1 MDDPSP
7 PPAGQPKRRTALLR
21 SPAFLGH
28 ETGGHPEAPRR
39 IAAIESALAAAGL
52 ADARPE
58 VPFGPSGLEP
68 LERVHDLAYLDGL
81 EELALAGGGALDA
94 DTLVRRDSW
103 EVALLGAGAAV
114 AAVDAVLDGRAEA
127 AFALVRPP
135 GHHATPGRGMGFC
148 LVNNAAV
155 AAAHAVAR
163 GLDRVLVVDWDVH
176 HGNGT
181 QDAFWER
188 GDVFFASLHQW
199 PLYPGTGSAGERG
212 GGPGLGFTL
221 NVPLPVGTGDGAFLA
236 AFDATV
242 LPAVRAYRPQLVVVS
257 AGFDAHAADPLAGM
271 RLSEAGFAALAGRV
285 AALADEH
292 AEGRLV
298 AVLEG
303 GYDPAALGRSVVA
316 TVRAF
321 DGAGRNDRDGGDGLG
336 TDGSR
341 R

>member
-1 MDDPSP
+1 MDTPFP
-7 PPAGQPKRRTALLR
+7 PEPGLPARRTALLR

-28 ETGGHPEAPRR
+28 DTGGHPEAPRR
-39 IAAIESALAAAGL
+39 IAAIEAALAG
-52 ADARPE
+52 ADLLGNRPE
-58 VPFGPSGLEP
+58 VAFGPSGLAA
-68 LERVHDLAYLDGL
+68 LERVHAIAYLDAV

-135 GHHATPGRGMGFC
+135 GHHATPERGMGFC

-155 AAAHAVAR
+155 AAAQAVAR
-163 GLDRVLVVDWDVH
+163 GLERVLVVDWDVH

-188 GDVFFASLHQW
+188 SDVFFASLHQW
-199 PLYPGTGSAGERG
+199 PLYPGTGAAAERG
-212 GGPGLGFTL
+212 AGRGLGFTR
-221 NVPLPVGTGDGAFLA
+221 NVPLPLGTDDAAYLA
-236 AFDATV
+236 AFDAAV
-242 LPAVRAYRPQLVVVS
+242 LPAVRAFRPELVVVS

-271 RLSEAGFAALAGRV
+271 RLSEAGFAALATRV
-285 AALADEH
+285 ATVADET
-292 AEGRLV
+292 AGGRLV
-298 AVLEG
+298 ALLEG
-303 GYDPAALGRSVVA
+303 GYDPPALGRSVVA
-316 TVRAF
+316 TLRAF
-321 DGAGRNDRDGGDGLG
+321 DGDASVDGGSE
-336 TDGSR
+336 TSGSR

>member
-1 MDDPSP
+1 MNDPSP
-7 PPAGQPKRRTALLR
+7 PIGERPRRRTALLR

-28 ETGGHPEAPRR
+28 ETGGHPEAPCR
-39 IAAIESALAAAGL
+39 IAAIEAAL
-52 ADARPE
+52 ADADLVGGRPE
-58 VPFGPSGLEP
+58 VPFGPSGLAA
-68 LERVHDLAYLDGL
+68 LERVHDITYLDAL

-103 EVALLGAGAAV
+103 EVALVGAGAAV

-148 LVNNAAV
+148 LLNNAAI
-155 AAAHAVAR
+155 AAAQALAR
-163 GLDRVLVVDWDVH
+163 GLERVLIVDWDVH

-181 QDAFWER
+181 QDVFWER
-188 GDVFFASLHQW
+188 RDVLFASLHQW
-199 PLYPGTGSAGERG
+199 PLYPGTGGAGERG
-212 GGPGLGFTL
+212 SGPGLGFTR
-221 NVPLPVGTGDGAFLA
+221 NVPLPPGTDDTAYLA
-236 AFDATV
+236 AFEATV
-242 LPAVRAYRPQLVVVS
+242 IPAAQAFRPELVVVS

-271 RLSEAGFAALAGRV
+271 RLSEEGFAALAGRV
-285 AALADEH
+285 AMLADDH

-303 GYDPAALGRSVVA
+303 GYDPGALGRSVVA

-321 DGAGRNDRDGGDGLG
+321 DGERGG